1 MTVATVTSRV
11 LKTHSNKPENLTDIT
26 FTITITPPEA
36 ARTMRLIDVLYWRTV
51 FLWRILSPLP
61 AIAIFTFIA
70 SDVAAFPY
78 CAGMWIV
85 AVCLFYLPASLR
97 FRWFLRKH
105 GGNPDELPSS
115 VTVHL
120 TDDDVTFTPNK
131 LVNVEEIKLYH
142 LHDTLFFMMSG
153 RMNGLFCAA
162 MIFPAKRRGGYSY
175 RCCKSRASG
184 VPAHCSAASVTERRL
199 RLLCL
204 LCGFPAGLQGGLQ
217 TPVAHH
223 QQIDGEVGDRRHHD
237 AQQQPARKK

>member
-26 FTITITPPEA
+26 FTMTITPPEA

-61 AIAIFTFIA
+61 AIAIFAFIA

-97 FRWFLRKH
+97 FRRFLRKH

-142 LHDTLFFMMSG
+142 LHDTLFFHDE
-153 RMNGLFCAA
+153 RKNEWTFLRRND
-162 MIFPAKRRGGYSY
+162 FPGEEAWRVFVQVLQKQGF
-175 RCCKSRASG
+175 RCPRSL
-184 VPAHCSAASVTERRL
+184 L
-199 RLLCL
+199 RS
-204 LCGFPAGLQGGLQ
+204 
-217 TPVAHH
+217 
-223 QQIDGEVGDRRHHD
+223 IRH
-237 AQQQPARKK
+237 